1 MILAVLLVVF
11 GSIALAA
18 LITPPIYIMLGSIM
32 SEEMLWPFSRVF
44 DRIAMACVLG
54 FVLVLRK
61 HFPLRD
67 MVEVY
72 KRGDWK
78 SRTLA
83 FRRALY
89 ISTVTSL
96 FVFGAYVS
104 FDVLHAKE
112 TLSTAYVF
120 SRIAKAIGTGIIVSL
135 IEESFFR
142 AMLFPQLIPRVGAVL
157 AAVIT
162 SLVYSGAHFVAPV
175 KTWKFQEGSWFI
187 GFDYLSAVLSRAWT
201 SEMLLPFLGL
211 FLVGLVL
218 AHIFY
223 VSRNIYLCLG
233 LHTGWVFILKC
244 CNYFTYPAHEE
255 LYSGAGRNFFF
266 VAQPATWIAIIV
278 CWGWIYYWLSRSSR
292 AGLGTCAQ
300 QQ

>member
-1 MILAVLLVVF
+1 MILAVVLVVF

-18 LITPPIYIMLGSIM
+18 LLTPPIYSLLGSIM

-44 DRIAMACVLG
+44 DRVAMACVLG

-61 HFPLRD
+61 HFPIRD
-67 MVEVY
+67 MLEVY
-72 KRGDWK
+72 KLGDWK
-78 SRTLA
+78 TRVVA
-83 FRRALY
+83 FRRALL
-89 ISTVTSL
+89 ISIVTSL
-96 FVFGAYVS
+96 LVFGAYVYS
-104 FDVLHAKE
+104 DLLRAKDTL
-112 TLSTAYVF
+112 TLSFVL
-120 SRIAKAIGTGIIVSL
+120 SRAMKAIGTGIVVSL

-142 AMLFPQLIPRVGAVL
+142 AMLFPQLIPRVGALL

-162 SLVYSGAHFVAPV
+162 SFVYSGAHFIAPV
-175 KTWKFQEGSWFI
+175 KTWEFHEGSWFV

-201 SEMLLPFLGL
+201 PEMVFPFLGL

-218 AHIFY
+218 AHLFY

-244 CNYFTYPAHEE
+244 CNYFTYPTDEE

-266 VAQPATWIAIIV
+266 VAQPVTWIAIIV
-278 CWGWIYYWLSRSSR
+278 CWGGIYYWLSCRSGACLSR
-292 AGLGTCAQ
+292 TAPEQ
-300 QQ
+300 